1 MPTYDYHC
9 TKCGNDFSIIE
20 HIATH
25 EASKAK
31 CPSCKSKKV
40 ERVFGNVMVK
50 TKKKS

>member
-9 TKCGNDFSIIE
+9 VDCEKDFFVIQ
-20 HIATH
+20 HISELGTSQP
-25 EASKAK
+25 E
-31 CPSCKSKKV
+31 CPECKSTNV